1 MYFMRFYDILIS
13 DQVDIIFDFS
23 TERNVAMKFTTGM
36 TSVTFREKSIEEI
49 SVLARRAGLSE
60 IEWGADRHVL
70 PSDTQAIKNARFQMS
85 KNNLRCSSYG
95 SYYRI
100 GDRDEEAFRAICR
113 TAQALGAG
121 MVRVWLGRI
130 GSEKTTPSLREQMLE
145 EVKHLSDIAER
156 YGQILAFEFHGKT
169 LNDNGESSV
178 AFLSECAKENVRTY
192 WQPLS
197 FSDNEKNLSLVLPYL
212 SAVHVFTWDDA
223 HCRYPLADGAH
234 AWKKYLRILKDAN
247 VSTKLIM
254 EFVKDDNALQFLSD
268 AAVLHEWIQNA

>member
-1 MYFMRFYDILIS
+1 
-13 DQVDIIFDFS
+13 
-23 TERNVAMKFTTGM
+23 MKFTTGM

-49 SVLARRAGLSE
+49 TVLAKRAKLSE

-70 PSDTQAIKNARFQMS
+70 PSDAEAIKNARFQMY
-85 KNNLRCSSYG
+85 KNELRCSSYG

-100 GDRDEEAFRAICR
+100 GDRDEDSFRAICR

-121 MVRVWLGRI
+121 MVRVWLGKT
-130 GSEKTTPSLREQMLE
+130 GSEKTTDDLRTQMLE
-145 EVKHLSDIAER
+145 EVKHLASVAEK

-178 AFLSECAKENVRTY
+178 SFLSECKKENIKTY

-197 FSDNEKNLSLVLPYL
+197 YSDNEKNLSLVLPYL

-223 HCRYPLADGAH
+223 HCRYPLADGSD
-234 AWKKYLRILKDAN
+234 AWKKYLKILKDAN

-254 EFVKDDNALQFLSD
+254 EFVKDDSALQFLSD
-268 AAVLHEWIQNA
+268 AAVLHEWIQSI